1 LYFSYVDDK
10 IGHRAAQTV
19 RRDTVDAAELVL
31 SFQNPHNAMSIWY
44 YANVT
49 VHVLAA
55 MLWLGGMFFL
65 GIVGAPVFRAVNPPE
80 LRQALFHKL
89 GLRFRTIGW
98 WAIATLL
105 LTGVINLHFRGWL
118 HWSGVLGSAV
128 FWRSVTGHALMVK
141 LVAVAVMLVV
151 GAVHDFAIGP
161 RAGQASADSPR
172 AVQLRRRA
180 ALLARVNALVGLVV
194 VIAAVRLARG

>member
-1 LYFSYVDDK
+1 
-10 IGHRAAQTV
+10 
-19 RRDTVDAAELVL
+19 
-31 SFQNPHNAMSIWY
+31 
-44 YANVT
+44 
-49 VHVLAA
+49 
-55 MLWLGGMFFL
+55 
-65 GIVGAPVFRAVNPPE
+65 
-80 LRQALFHKL
+80 
-89 GLRFRTIGW
+89 
-98 WAIATLL
+98 
-105 LTGVINLHFRGWL
+105 
-118 HWSGVLGSAV
+118 
-128 FWRSVTGHALMVK
+128 MVK